1 MNQITESS
9 PPQTPLYRAPSIE
22 VRDLSCERD
31 ERVLFAGL
39 SFVVDCG
46 TVLQI
51 AGSNGSGKTT
61 LLRILCG
68 LNDGYDGEI
77 IWRGESTDD
86 TAESFVGDLLYF
98 GHRVG
103 LTKS

>member
-9 PPQTPLYRAPSIE
+9 PAPDAPLPGAPLLE

-68 LNDGYDGEI
+68 LGASYVECKYLEI
-77 IWRGESTDD
+77 VVN
-86 TAESFVGDLLYF
+86 A
-98 GHRVG
+98 
-103 LTKS
+103 